1 MKANILKITSELY
14 DDLMYKGNREA
25 LLDKELVKEGF
36 DMNRK
41 WFVSREINSMNIIFI
56 QEIKGEADI
65 EREYKKFLL

>member
-25 LLDKELVKEGF
+25 LLDKELEKEGF